1 MLKTGL
7 VSVTFRDKTPEEI
20 ISAVKQ
26 CGLDGIEWGGDV
38 HVLPGDVSRA
48 REIRHLTDK
57 PGLPSGPTALILRL
71 VNRHRICFHRC
82 WKVQRRSVPRASASG
97 LVPEVQHRQT
107 RSMYSA

>member
-1 MLKTGL
+1 MLNTGL

-26 CGLDGIEWGGDV
+26 CGLEGIEWGGDV

-48 REIRHLTDK
+48 REIRHLTEQA
-57 PGLPSGPTALILRL
+57 GLA
-71 VNRHRICFHRC
+71 
-82 WKVQRRSVPRASASG
+82 QRRSVPRASASG

-107 RSMYSA
+107 RRMYSA